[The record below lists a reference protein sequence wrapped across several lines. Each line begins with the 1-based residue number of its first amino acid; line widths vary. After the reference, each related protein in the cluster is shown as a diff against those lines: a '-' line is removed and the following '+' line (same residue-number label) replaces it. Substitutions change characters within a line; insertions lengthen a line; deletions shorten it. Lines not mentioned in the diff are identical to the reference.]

1 MVSNSWEHL
10 LDELQ
15 LLNAC
20 LLRDIRRR
28 TQKNQHL
35 DMLQGLILNESEI
48 IEILKNPPGTSATP
62 DAGDD
67 LQERINTRNGKQ
79 YPNTS
84 LTQLSSLFEL
94 ERIEELCLLLCLAP
108 EIDPRYARIFAFLQD
123 DVTRKQPSIE
133 LALRIFSRDVEES
146 LVTRKIFS
154 SASALFR
161 NRLIQLAQASD
172 KFLPLPQRTLKLD
185 DRITAFLLHVPQI
198 DECLSN
204 WVEFILPPST
214 APSAALPDEII
225 QRTLTLVES
234 SFSGNGPFLRPLIHV
249 YGKLGSGR
257 RLLAT
262 IASQHVGL
270 PLLVADVRRMPS
282 VETNDIDPLWRLCR
296 EALLLPA
303 VLLIENFDDLL
314 QDGKHRELSSL
325 LDASNYFSP
334 ATFLSGSERWRCQN
348 PKQFYLSL
356 ECPLP
361 DATSRI
367 DFWRQ
372 HLNDNSKEFQDN
384 DLIELSSKFNFTEGQ
399 IHQAVRTAEH
409 RAYWERRSVKDLTP
423 TLVNEA
429 ARGIAAPRLGGLAR
443 KIETPFT
450 WSDIVLPEGQLVQLR
465 EIATHAKRSQIV
477 FENWG
482 YGRTFA
488 YGRGI
493 AALFEGQSG
502 TGKTMAASIIGR
514 ALGLDVYQ
522 IDLSCVVSKYIGE
535 TEKNLSLIF
544 SEAQDSNA
552 VLFFDE
558 ADALFG
564 KRSEVK
570 DAHDRYA
577 NIETAYLL
585 QRMEEY
591 SGIVILATNMKQN
604 LDEAFVRRMRFII
617 HFPFPNDDDRER
629 IWHKVFPGN
638 APLGEDVN
646 FRWLS
651 RKLKIAGGN
660 IKNISLRAAF
670 LAVERNGQIG
680 MDCVIEAAKRESEK
694 IGKIDG
700 LADLHFKQTAGVAE
714 VA

>member
-20 LLRDIRRR
+20 LLRDVRRR

-35 DMLQGLILNESEI
+35 DMLQGLVLNESEI
-48 IEILKNPPGTSATP
+48 IEILGNPPGTSATP

-84 LTQLSSLFEL
+84 LTQLSSLFQL

-108 EIDPRYARIFAFLQD
+108 EIDPRYARVFAFLQD

-161 NRLIQLAQASD
+161 NRLIQLALASD

-214 APSAALPDEII
+214 TPSAALPDEII

-249 YGKLGSGR
+249 YGKPGSGR

-325 LDASNYFSP
+325 LEASNYFSP

-361 DATSRI
+361 DATSRM

-372 HLNDNSKEFQDN
+372 HLNDNSKEFQDI

>member
-249 YGKLGSGR
+249 YGKPGSGR